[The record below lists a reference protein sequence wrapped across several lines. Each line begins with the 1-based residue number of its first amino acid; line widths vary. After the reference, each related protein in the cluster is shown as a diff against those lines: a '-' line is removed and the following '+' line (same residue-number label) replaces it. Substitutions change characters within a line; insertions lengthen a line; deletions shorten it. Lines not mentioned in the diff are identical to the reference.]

1 MPPNRCSMRRL
12 LLRICAVSC
21 LANVVFFALML
32 LMPYAPLEPGAAPLH
47 WLPAKCRKFVEFT
60 RAKLGVERTGDLP
73 A

>member
-32 LMPYAPLEPGAAPLH
+32 LVQPHPATILARTAFQPVAPWSCSRISLGMTASCC
-47 WLPAKCRKFVEFT
+47 KCS
-60 RAKLGVERTGDLP
+60 
-73 A
+73 